1 MDIDVNTME
10 MKAKTLPNHFNK
22 ATHGLKNIN
31 VRPRIIV
38 ECTSATQLPRGE
50 DVTRFARERL
60 NMAPETR
67 SDGTFA
73 YLKLDLHIVK
83 RKFSHLIKAS

>member
-1 MDIDVNTME
+1 MDIDINTME

-22 ATHGLKNIN
+22 AAHGLKNIN

-38 ECTSATQLPRGE
+38 ACTSATQLPGGE

-60 NMAPETR
+60 IMAPET
-67 SDGTFA
+67 
-73 YLKLDLHIVK
+73 
-83 RKFSHLIKAS
+83 